1 MRRSILCATILA
13 GALPFAAQ
21 AGVITAW
28 NGDNVVTDPGP
39 YIAEVPYYSVI
50 YDQDVTGGTGGAT
63 TNGRI
68 AFEEP
73 EATAPG
79 LKVVNDGPDLN
90 PNQDFTNCVMA
101 SSPATC
107 ESPFQ
112 SGKRFKQQI
121 TDIGPID
128 MVFDVS
134 DEEGDT
140 AYRVFQ
146 KVSNYTD
153 GKLGGFDIELG
164 FGLGDGFEMSI
175 DGDGLGFDL
184 TEGARAR
191 FPFGLFGDADTN
203 QNHQTD
209 GFFDPTARSGFNVSL
224 TEDLL
229 STESLFGMYDDF
241 FGAWLNFDNVPQGY
255 FWDDDGDPET
265 EALLVAYQN
274 DQGDWVDSDGL
285 VVNEQDLIDAGYEIG
300 IIEDLANLNVDYF
313 LQIGDVT
320 GWSSW
325 DGQTASFTL
334 RLTPNEVPVPAT
346 LSLLGMGALLLGA
359 RRRKS

>member
-1 MRRSILCATILA
+1 MLYVSILA

-39 YIAEVPYYSVI
+39 YVDETTYYSVI
-50 YDQDVTGGTGGAT
+50 YDQDVTGGTAGAT

-68 AFEEP
+68 AFEPP
-73 EATAPG
+73 EATDPG

-90 PNQDFTNCVMA
+90 PNQDFTNCIMA
-101 SSPATC
+101 SSVATC

-121 TDIGPID
+121 TDTGPID
-128 MVFDVS
+128 LVFDVTDS
-134 DEEGDT
+134 DAET

-146 KVSNYTD
+146 KVSNYTN
-153 GKLGGFDIELG
+153 GQLGGFDIELG
-164 FGLGDGFEMSI
+164 FGLGGGFVMSV
-175 DGDGLGFDL
+175 DDDGLGFDL
-184 TEGARAR
+184 TEGASAR

-203 QNHQTD
+203 QNHDTD

-229 STESLFGMYDDF
+229 STESLFGMYDDL
-241 FGAWLNFDNVPQGY
+241 FGAWLNFDSVPQGY
-255 FWDDDGDPET
+255 FWDDDGDPT
-265 EALLVAYQN
+265 TDAVLMAYLN
-274 DQGDWVDSDGL
+274 DEGQWVDRDGL
-285 VVNEQDLIDAGYEIG
+285 VVDEQDLIDAGYYVG

-313 LQIGDVT
+313 LLIGDVT
-320 GWSSW
+320 GWSTW
-325 DGQTASFTL
+325 NGETASFTI

-346 LSLLGMGALLLGA
+346 LSLLGIGALLLGA
-359 RRRKS
+359 RRRRR